1 MYSIRLAY
9 RRQIPVLT
17 YLLKSSEQDLV
28 LTVPLP
34 NAQQQVWT
42 SWVLCFLFVCGFT
55 SYSRIFHSYGG
66 ATITGEGLHILT
78 YTRHSWPLS
87 SVGSLACHTS
97 CDTGHPFIMDITE
110 DPWHSHLLPSV
121 WLWNCHY
128 LISRLKRRSWDSNTQ
143 PSACLANALTDYAT
157 AAVMSA
163 LDETIKICTRP
174 TVSVAYYHSILTYS
188 MATIAEHRSAFETTH
203 GYWWHL
209 DMTEILLKGSKQ
221 QIKYNSKSKLQWC
234 SSVLTTYF
242 IRFRHSIFKNVFM
255 SF

>member
-1 MYSIRLAY
+1 MICRLRKSSLYLHIHTPSSYEPNILKLKTTDKRTKTHIYILWRITSDSVLYSIRLAY

-66 ATITGEGLHILT
+66 VTITGEGLHILT

-87 SVGSLACHTS
+87 SVGSLACHTYS
-97 CDTGHPFIMDITE
+97 DTRHPFTMVISE
-110 DPWHSHLLPSV
+110 YPWHSHLLPSV

-143 PSACLANALTDYAT
+143 PSACVAIVLTDYAT
-157 AAVMSA
+157 AAAMNA
-163 LDETIKICTRP
+163 LNETIKVCTRP
-174 TVSVAYYHSILTYS
+174 TVSVASYHIILTAQWPQS
-188 MATIAEHRSAFETTH
+188 PSKGQNLRPPRGI
-203 GYWWHL
+203 GY
-209 DMTEILLKGSKQ
+209 
-221 QIKYNSKSKLQWC
+221 
-234 SSVLTTYF
+234 V
-242 IRFRHSIFKNVFM
+242 
-255 SF
+255 